1 VESKTNL
8 KPETK
13 IVVVHHSILRKA
25 PSFWPGWF
33 LGYISTRKESARR
46 HPRAKRALLVRPGV
60 APVPPALFPNMLIF
74 GLPTSTH
81 FFLLK
86 IPKRVLWH
94 FFSLVAS
101 VMPKTL
107 TEGFLLD
114 KVKTEIKG
122 LYRKDP

>member
-1 VESKTNL
+1 MESEHMVDGDGVDDDDGEDGIEISLSSVESKTNL
-8 KPETK
+8 KPEMK

-46 HPRAKRALLVRPGV
+46 HPRAKRALPVRPGV
-60 APVPPALFPNMLIF
+60 GPVPPALFPSMLIF

-86 IPKRVLWH
+86 IPKRVL
-94 FFSLVAS
+94 
-101 VMPKTL
+101 
-107 TEGFLLD
+107 
-114 KVKTEIKG
+114 
-122 LYRKDP
+122 